1 MKLNTIA
8 AAALTLGLALS
19 AQAATYGVT
28 TDSFANSTG
37 GGTGADV
44 GLSLTAGES
53 FTVTTDGSQLWHG
66 AAPGDGNYDML
77 TSNANGTAPNP
88 YATSLAGIGTTQVG
102 TLVADID
109 GDYRVI
115 GAGTTTFSAWES
127 GELFFHYADIN
138 FGDNSGS
145 VFSTVTT
152 ASAVPEPANL
162 AMLMAGLGM
171 MGVVARRRAAS
182 QK

>member
-19 AQAATYGVT
+19 AQAATYDVT

-37 GGTGADV
+37 GGVGADV

-53 FTVTTDGSQLWHG
+53 FTVTTDASQLWHG
-66 AAPGDGNYDML
+66 AALGDGNYALL
-77 TSNANGTAPNP
+77 TSNASGTAPNP
-88 YATSLAGIGTTQVG
+88 YATWLSGIGTTEVG

-152 ASAVPEPANL
+152 TSAVPEPANMAL
-162 AMLMAGLGM
+162 LMAGLGM
-171 MGVVARRRAAS
+171 MGVVARRRASS

>member
-37 GGTGADV
+37 GGVGADV
-44 GLSLTAGES
+44 GLSLTSGES
-53 FTVTTDGSQLWHG
+53 FTVSTDASQIWHG
-66 AAPGDGNYDML
+66 AAVGDGNYDLL
-77 TSNANGTAPNP
+77 TSNANGTGTTA
-88 YATSLAGIGTTQVG
+88 YATWLPGIGTTDVG

-152 ASAVPEPANL
+152 ASAVPEPANMAL
-162 AMLMAGLGM
+162 LMAGLGM
-171 MGVVARRRAAS
+171 MGLVARRRASS